1 MNILTTI
8 ESNPKALELMQ
19 PGYSA
24 LDYPAMPSQAT
35 AMLATRPADLGA
47 DALPMNPAPTPLAP
61 VGRVALNQFRA
72 PAWTPTPPRYR
83 GQLAYQ
89 WQQLRYIVA
98 VGCGE
103 RDRKRD
109 ALGLGGKVVFG
120 TRATPI
126 GGVGSCF

>member
-8 ESNPKALELMQ
+8 ESDSKTLELMQ
-19 PGYSA
+19 PGDGA
-24 LDYPAMPSQAT
+24 LDHPAMSSQAT
-35 AMLATRPADLGA
+35 AMLAAGLANLGA
-47 DALPMNPAPTPLAP
+47 NALPMNPAPTPLAP
-61 VGRVALNQFRA
+61 VGRVAQDQFRT
-72 PAWTPTPPRYR
+72 PAWTPTPTRYR

-89 WQQLRYIVA
+89 WQQLRYVVA
-98 VGCGE
+98 VGSGE

-109 ALGLGGKVVFG
+109 ALGFGGKVVFG